1 LVIGWIDKLRVLRGS
16 KVNEKCVNFI
26 DGVIATSNYRMS
38 KTFRADASYRKE
50 IDKVLAV
57 AAQLKRD
64 QQGTDK

>member
-1 LVIGWIDKLRVLRGS
+1 
-16 KVNEKCVNFI
+16 
-26 DGVIATSNYRMS
+26 MS